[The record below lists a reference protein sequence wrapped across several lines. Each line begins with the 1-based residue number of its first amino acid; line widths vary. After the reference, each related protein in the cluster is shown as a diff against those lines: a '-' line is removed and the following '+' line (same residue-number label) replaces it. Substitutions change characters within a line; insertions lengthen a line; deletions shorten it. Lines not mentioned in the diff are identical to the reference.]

1 MATTAEPSAQPDQPS
16 TASITVTTAPPSA
29 AQNGDQWPAPPP
41 AHRDPWLTFP
51 PFPNPPPG
59 VELIPFSA
67 FKPTGIQVPIE
78 PTEPGYV
85 ERDGLGIPTVTL
97 RVHHDLTAMEKR
109 KRKKATKVGADGVVR
124 RAMWYEEW
132 AEGEQLRRTAG
143 VIDPHAYGADHCELC
158 LSQLWDRW
166 RLYIGL
172 ISGMQPPATRKKNSQ
187 IRDALAAMAEAGDDD
202 DDEEEEEMPAT
213 RPPKTAD
220 VVVTNEEQAP
230 ANSVPATQTQTSKPF
245 FTEEQ
250 RQQRREYFREVR
262 DTRSDRFLND
272 PEQAVKIF
280 LSGYYRDRGM
290 IFSEKYCRDGPIL
303 LNFFLNFL
311 LRNRVFPESEKDL
324 RKAVAVTELAQ
335 KELPHSFVVSRAVP
349 DDFSQ
354 GCELLFGTK
363 THSNVWQDVDQGTS
377 GDEGEPDAK
386 RQKVD
391 GPIAPTV
398 LQEAAGFDKIEVIT
412 PDTMEAMEQDARQV
426 HADANLNGEEDPSE
440 MTWGT
445 EPAPAPIDASASS
458 WGDMN
463 AAWSAPE
470 DPDVWDTTPKSN
482 PLGGFLGA
490 TALPLTHTTGV
501 VERSTR
507 RIKAIIPPP
516 PHAAVVGKK
525 KARRATTQVG
535 DGPDAA
541 AVERD
546 LEERL
551 AQVVLIPWHEWDLY
565 DKADVTKPRI
575 LPGSRGPVIKEEDE
589 VAETVEGAPKPHNPF
604 KDEITL
610 LVEPAAAEKLLL
622 GIGIDATWIQLAR
635 TDPSTFLKTDGDAP
649 QNAQGATDKHAN
661 ATGEPIAP
669 TKYWYMEQTLAVL
682 PSFHTEMVPLP
693 TTEDVFG
700 SEA

>member
-1 MATTAEPSAQPDQPS
+1 M
-16 TASITVTTAPPSA
+16 
-29 AQNGDQWPAPPP
+29 
-41 AHRDPWLTFP
+41 
-51 PFPNPPPG
+51 
-59 VELIPFSA
+59 
-67 FKPTGIQVPIE
+67 
-78 PTEPGYV
+78 
-85 ERDGLGIPTVTL
+85 ER
-97 RVHHDLTAMEKR
+97 R
-109 KRKKATKVGADGVVR
+109 KRKKTAKVGANGVVR

-132 AEGEQLRRTAG
+132 AEGEELRRTAG
-143 VIDPHAYGADHCELC
+143 VIDPSLPRIDRLHQAAYDFKQGRPLHTNQE

-166 RLYIGL
+166 RLYLGL
-172 ISGMQPPATRKKNSQ
+172 ISGMAPPATRKKNSQ
-187 IRDALAAMAEAGDDD
+187 MRDALAAMAEAGDDD
-202 DDEEEEEMPAT
+202 DDDEEEEMPAT
-213 RPPKTAD
+213 RPPKKAD
-220 VVVTNEEQAP
+220 VVVTNDDNIPAKAAP
-230 ANSVPATQTQTSKPF
+230 AVQPSKPF

-250 RQQRREYFREVR
+250 REQRREYFREVR
-262 DTRSDRFLND
+262 DTKADRFLND
-272 PEQAVKIF
+272 PETAVKIF

-324 RKAVAVTELAQ
+324 RKAVAITEQAQ
-335 KELPHSFVVSRAVP
+335 KELPHSFVVSRTVP
-349 DDFSQ
+349 DEFSQ

-363 THSNVWQDVDQGTS
+363 TRTNIWQDADQGTS

-398 LQEAAGFDKIEVIT
+398 LQEAAGFDKIEVVT
-412 PDTMEAMEQDARQV
+412 PDTMAAMEQDAQEVR
-426 HADANLNGEEDPSE
+426 AGANLNGGEEDPSE

-445 EPAPAPIDASASS
+445 EPAPAPDANAPS

-463 AAWSAPE
+463 AAWTAPE
-470 DPDVWDTTPKSN
+470 DPDIWDTTPKSN

-490 TALPLTHTTGV
+490 TALPLTHTTGI

-507 RIKAIIPPP
+507 RVKAITPPP

-525 KARRATTQVG
+525 KARRGATQAE

-546 LEERL
+546 LEGRF
-551 AQVVLIPWHEWDLY
+551 AKVVLIPWHEWDLY

-575 LPGSRGPVIKEEDE
+575 LPESRGPVVKEEDE
-589 VAETVEGAPKPHNPF
+589 VVETEEGAPKPHNPF

-610 LVEPAAAEKLLL
+610 LVEPATAEKLLV
-622 GIGIDATWIQLAR
+622 GIGIEATWIQLAR
-635 TDPSTFLKTDGDAP
+635 TDPEAFLKADADAQ
-649 QNAQGATDKHAN
+649 QNIQGAPDSDAG
-661 ATGEPIAP
+661 ASGEP
-669 TKYWYMEQTLAVL
+669 TQYWYMEQTLAVL

-700 SEA
+700 PEE